1 MPIIGSVYVYIT
13 GTLENCTCNYSDG
26 EKMTS
31 DSKNIVIT
39 ANEGCTFNGTQY
51 QVKYGDN
58 YYNLKISDD
67 KTTLTG
73 YISSIAGA
81 IVNKSFTLDGE
92 YIAEGGTPT
101 PPQYKIKIT
110 GTFEN
115 CSCNYV
121 NDEVID
127 SAKDVEITANDG
139 CEFTGTY
146 TYRGNAYQDK
156 PLQIV
161 EGGKKLLIDISAQE
175 PILNDFVLND
185 NYIASAIPQTLSGF
199 VNLYKVDDDIL
210 ADLSKV
216 RFKVNGT
223 EVVDYGQFI
232 LSLYVLNIDIDSIV
246 QSNKTIILGN
256 YDTNILAPQIVDFK
270 LPINFGT
277 INVTSKYNNAYDYI
291 NTECILRLPF
301 LDSTVLDNDYVIGQT
316 LTISGLLD
324 IYSGTLTINVFSTF
338 TNGLVYSGS
347 ANIVTQIP
355 FIQSQNNSVVNTLS
369 NINTNLIESPCIEVT
384 RNIPYYVDNI
394 FGKET
399 VDYCLLSEVSGYCE
413 VNRIELETSATNE
426 EKTMI
431 VDLLN
436 DGVFIK

>member
-31 DSKNIVIT
+31 DSKDIVIT
-39 ANEGCTFNGTQY
+39 ANEGYTFNGTQY

-58 YYNLKISDD
+58 YYNLNISHD

-92 YIAEGGTPT
+92 YIAESSASKPVV
-101 PPQYKIKIT
+101 KIT

-115 CSCNYV
+115 CSCNYE
-121 NDEVID
+121 NGEEIN
-127 SAKDVEITANDG
+127 VEKNIEIVANEG
-139 CEFTGTY
+139 FEFTGTY
-146 TYRGNAYQDK
+146 TYIDSAHQTQ
-156 PLQIV
+156 PIPII
-161 EGGKKLLIDISAQE
+161 EGGKKLLIDLSLQDDLSYDI
-175 PILNDFVLND
+175 VLND
-185 NYIASAIPQTLSGF
+185 DYIASAIPQTLSGF

-210 ADLSKV
+210 ANLSKV
-216 RFKVNGT
+216 RFKTNGT
-223 EVVDYGQFI
+223 EIVDYGQFI

-277 INVTSKYNNAYDYI
+277 IKVTSKYNNAYDYI

-301 LDSTVLDNDYVIGQT
+301 LDSTVLDNDYVINQT
-316 LTISGLLD
+316 LTIEGLLD

-338 TNGLVYSGS
+338 TGGLIYSGS

-431 VDLLN
+431 IDLLN

>member
-26 EKMTS
+26 EKMAS
-31 DSKNIVIT
+31 ESKNIVIT
-39 ANEGCTFNGTQY
+39 ANEGYTFNGTQY

-58 YYNLKISDD
+58 YYNLTISHD

-81 IVNKSFTLDGE
+81 IVNKNFTLDGE
-92 YIAEGGTPT
+92 YIAESGSSKPVV
-101 PPQYKIKIT
+101 KIT

-115 CSCNYV
+115 CTCNYENGEEINV
-121 NDEVID
+121 EKNIEIVANDGFEFTGIYTYID
-127 SAKDVEITANDG
+127 SAHQTQPI
-139 CEFTGTY
+139 
-146 TYRGNAYQDK
+146 
-156 PLQIV
+156 PIV
-161 EGGKKLLIDISAQE
+161 EGGKKLLIDLSLQDDLSYDI
-175 PILNDFVLND
+175 VLD
-185 NYIASAIPQTLSGF
+185 DDYIASAIPQTLSGF

-246 QSNKTIILGN
+246 QSNKSIILGN
-256 YDTNILAPQIVDFK
+256 YDTNIVAPQIVDYK

-301 LDSTVLDNDYVIGQT
+301 LDSTVLDNDYVINQT
-316 LTISGLLD
+316 LTIKGLFD

-338 TNGLVYSGS
+338 TNGLIYSDS

-426 EKTMI
+426 EKSMI
-431 VDLLN
+431 IDLLN

>member
-39 ANEGCTFNGTQY
+39 ANEGYTFNGSQY
-51 QVKYGDN
+51 QVKYGDS
-58 YYNLKISDD
+58 YYDLKISDD

-92 YIAEGGTPT
+92 YIAEGDTPT
-101 PPQYKIKIT
+101 PQYKIKIT

-115 CSCNYV
+115 CSCNYT

-127 SAKDVEITANDG
+127 SAKDVEITANEG
-139 CEFTGTY
+139 YEFTGTY

-161 EGGKKLLIDISAQE
+161 EGGKKLLIDISEQE
-175 PILNDFVLND
+175 PILNDFVLDD
-185 NYIASAIPQTLSGF
+185 NYIASAIPKTLSGF
-199 VNLYKVDDDIL
+199 VNLYKVDDEIL

-223 EVVDYGQFI
+223 EIVDYGQFI
-232 LSLYVLNIDIDSIV
+232 LSLYVVNISLDSIV
-246 QSNKTIILGN
+246 QSTKSIILGN
-256 YDTNILAPQIVDFK
+256 YDTNIVAPQIVDYK

-277 INVTSKYNNAYDYI
+277 INVTGKYNNAYDYI
-291 NTECILRLPF
+291 NTECMLRLPF
-301 LDSTVLDNDYVIGQT
+301 LDSTILDNDYVINQT
-316 LTISGLLD
+316 LTIEGLLD
-324 IYSGTLTINVFSTF
+324 IYSGTLTVNVYSTF
-338 TNGLVYSGS
+338 TDGIVYSDS

-355 FIQSQNNSVVNTLS
+355 FIQSQNNSVVNNLS
-369 NINTNLIESPCIEVT
+369 NVNTNLIDSPCVEVT
-384 RNIPYYVDNI
+384 RNIPYYTNDI

-399 VDYCLLSEVSGYCE
+399 VDYCLLSEISGYCE

-426 EKTMI
+426 EKTLI
-431 VDLLN
+431 INILE
-436 DGVFIK
+436 DGIFIK

>member
-39 ANEGCTFNGTQY
+39 ANDGYTFNGAQY

-58 YYNLKISDD
+58 YYNLTISDD
-67 KTTLTG
+67 KTKLTG

-92 YIAEGGTPT
+92 YIAEGDTPT
-101 PPQYKIKIT
+101 PQYKIKIT

-115 CSCNYV
+115 CSCNYA

-127 SAKDVEITANDG
+127 SAKDVEITANEG
-139 CEFTGTY
+139 YEFTGTY

-161 EGGKKLLIDISAQE
+161 EGGKKLLIDISEQE
-175 PILNDFVLND
+175 PILNDFVLDD
-185 NYIASAIPQTLSGF
+185 NYIASAIPKTLSGF
-199 VNLYKVDDDIL
+199 VNLYKVDDEIL

-223 EVVDYGQFI
+223 EIVDYGQFI
-232 LSLYVLNIDIDSIV
+232 LSLYVVNISLDSIV
-246 QSNKTIILGN
+246 QSTKSIILGN
-256 YDTNILAPQIVDFK
+256 YDTNIVAPQIVDYK

-291 NTECILRLPF
+291 NTECMLRLPF
-301 LDSTVLDNDYVIGQT
+301 LDSTILDNDYVINQT
-316 LTISGLLD
+316 LTIEGLLD
-324 IYSGTLTINVFSTF
+324 IYSGTLTVNVYSTF
-338 TNGLVYSGS
+338 TDGIVYSDS

-355 FIQSQNNSVVNTLS
+355 FIQSQNNSVVNNLS
-369 NINTNLIESPCIEVT
+369 NVNTNLIDSPCVEVT
-384 RNIPYYVDNI
+384 RNIPYYTNDI

-399 VDYCLLSEVSGYCE
+399 VDYCLLSEISGYCE

-426 EKTMI
+426 EKTLI
-431 VDLLN
+431 ISILE
-436 DGVFIK
+436 DGIFIK

>member
-39 ANEGCTFNGTQY
+39 ANEGYTFNGTQY
-51 QVKYGDN
+51 QVKYGND
-58 YYNLKISDD
+58 YYDLKISSD

-92 YIAEGGTPT
+92 YIAEGDTPT
-101 PPQYKIKIT
+101 PQYKIKIT

-115 CSCNYV
+115 CSCNYT

-127 SAKDVEITANDG
+127 SAKDVEITANEG
-139 CEFTGTY
+139 YEFTGTY
-146 TYRGNAYQDK
+146 TYRGNAHQDK

-161 EGGKKLLIDISAQE
+161 EGGKKLLIDISTQE
-175 PILNDFVLND
+175 PILNDFVLD
-185 NYIASAIPQTLSGF
+185 DDYIASAIPKALSGF

-210 ADLSKV
+210 ASLSKV
-216 RFKVNGT
+216 RFRQNGT
-223 EVVDYGQFI
+223 EIVDYGQFI
-232 LSLYVLNIDIDSIV
+232 LSLYVVNISLDSIV
-246 QSNKTIILGN
+246 QSTKSIILGN
-256 YDTNILAPQIVDFK
+256 YDTNIVAPQIVDYK

-277 INVTSKYNNAYDYI
+277 INVTGKYNNAYDYI
-291 NTECILRLPF
+291 NTECMLRLPF
-301 LDSTVLDNDYVIGQT
+301 LDSTILDNDYVINQT
-316 LTISGLLD
+316 LTIEGLLD
-324 IYSGTLTINVFSTF
+324 IYSGTLTVNVYSTF
-338 TNGLVYSGS
+338 TDGIVYSGS

-355 FIQSQNNSVVNTLS
+355 FIQSQNNSVVNNLS
-369 NINTNLIESPCIEVT
+369 NVNTNLIDSPCVEVT
-384 RNIPYYVDNI
+384 RNIPYYTEDI

-399 VDYCLLSEVSGYCE
+399 VDYCLLSEISGYCE

-426 EKTMI
+426 EKTLI
-431 VDLLN
+431 INILE
-436 DGVFIK
+436 DGIFIK

>member
-31 DSKNIVIT
+31 DSKDIVIT
-39 ANEGCTFNGTQY
+39 ANEGYTFNGTQY
-51 QVKYGDN
+51 QVKYGDK
-58 YYNLKISDD
+58 YYNLTISHD

-92 YIAEGGTPT
+92 YIAESSVSKPVVR
-101 PPQYKIKIT
+101 IT

-115 CSCNYV
+115 CSCNYE
-121 NDEVID
+121 NGEEIN
-127 SAKDVEITANDG
+127 VEKNIEIVANEG
-139 CEFTGTY
+139 FEFTGTY
-146 TYRGNAYQDK
+146 TYIDSAHQTQ
-156 PLQIV
+156 PIPIV
-161 EGGKKLLIDISAQE
+161 EGGKKLLIDLSLQDDLSYDI
-175 PILNDFVLND
+175 VLND
-185 NYIASAIPQTLSGF
+185 DYIASAIPQTLSGF

-232 LSLYVLNIDIDSIV
+232 LSLYVLNIDINSIV
-246 QSNKTIILGN
+246 QSNKSIILGN
-256 YDTNILAPQIVDFK
+256 YDTNIVAPQIVDYK

-301 LDSTVLDNDYVIGQT
+301 LDSTVLDNDYVINQT

-338 TNGLVYSGS
+338 TNGLIYSDS

-426 EKTMI
+426 EKSMI

-436 DGVFIK
+436 DGVYIK